1 MLLALSFL
9 QWWYS
14 RGWAIYFEGFR
25 ARIRNSA
32 DFFSIGL
39 LLRTLFQPF
48 RQISANESDENRSID
63 VHFQVI
69 IDKLISRFIGAI
81 VRICII
87 FAGIVLMTIQIV
99 GGLALGILW
108 PFIPLLPIAG
118 IVVSSMRVVF

>member
-9 QWWYS
+9 EWWYS

-39 LLRTLFQPF
+39 LLKTLFQPF
-48 RQISANESDENRSID
+48 RQISANESDENRGID
-63 VHFQVI
+63 AHFQII
-69 IDKLISRFIGAI
+69 IDKLISRLIGAI

-87 FAGIVLMTIQIV
+87 VAGLILMTIEII
-99 GGLALGILW
+99 GGIALGILW
-108 PFIPLLPIAG
+108 PFVPLLPIAG
-118 IVVSSMRVVF
+118 IVVSSMRIVF